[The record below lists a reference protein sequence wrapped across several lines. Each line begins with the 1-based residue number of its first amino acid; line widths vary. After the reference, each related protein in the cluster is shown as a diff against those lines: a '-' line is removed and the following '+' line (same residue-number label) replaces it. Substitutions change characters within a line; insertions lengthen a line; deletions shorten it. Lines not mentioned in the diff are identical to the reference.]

1 MLATS
6 TIVDIAT
13 DGAQYWWD
21 ATFGIFFEA
30 NLAYAAVA
38 IGLLM
43 AIVAVALWGVNRI
56 FHSGPSRK

>member
-21 ATFGIFFEA
+21 ATFGIFFQA
-30 NLAYAAVA
+30 NLAFAAIA
-38 IGLLM
+38 LGLLM
-43 AIVAVALWGVNRI
+43 AIVAIALWAPGYI
-56 FHSGPSRK
+56 FHRPGSRK